1 MIVCKTELD
10 KEAQKALTRTFFIL
24 SLVSLIVGAIGL
36 VLYIVLNIFLT
47 SSYLDVLLVCS
58 LPFGF
63 GLVYIIMIN
72 NIIERTSAS
81 KIVNEYTFENDYF
94 MVSSIKNGEVVSTNK
109 IYYKEINKIKEKDGY
124 LLLYINLSNAY
135 IIKEGNLS
143 SENLTLLKAILK
155 IRKNETKEI
164 NI

>member
-109 IYYKEINKIKEKDGY
+109 IYYKEIYKIKEKDGY

-155 IRKNETKEI
+155 IGKNETKEN

>member
-109 IYYKEINKIKEKDGY
+109 IYYKEIYKIKEKDGY

-155 IRKNETKEI
+155 IGKNETKENTI
-164 NI
+164 

>member
-1 MIVCKTELD
+1 MLVCKTELD

-24 SLVSLIVGAIGL
+24 SLISLIVGAVGL

-109 IYYKEINKIKEKDGY
+109 IYYKEIYKIKEKDGY

-155 IRKNETKEI
+155 IGKNETKENTI
-164 NI
+164 

>member
-24 SLVSLIVGAIGL
+24 SLISLIVGAIGL

-109 IYYKEINKIKEKDGY
+109 IYYKEIYKIKEKDGY

-155 IRKNETKEI
+155 IGKNETKEN

>member
-24 SLVSLIVGAIGL
+24 SLISLIVGAIGL

-63 GLVYIIMIN
+63 GLVYI
-72 NIIERTSAS
+72 TVS
-81 KIVNEYTFENDYF
+81 YTH
-94 MVSSIKNGEVVSTNK
+94 
-109 IYYKEINKIKEKDGY
+109 
-124 LLLYINLSNAY
+124 
-135 IIKEGNLS
+135 
-143 SENLTLLKAILK
+143 LTLP
-155 IRKNETKEI
+155 TT
-164 NI
+164 

>member
-24 SLVSLIVGAIGL
+24 SLISLIVGAIGL

-109 IYYKEINKIKEKDGY
+109 IYYKEIYKIKEKDGY

-155 IRKNETKEI
+155 IGKNETKENTI
-164 NI
+164 

>member
-24 SLVSLIVGAIGL
+24 SLISLIVGAIGL

-94 MVSSIKNGEVVSTNK
+94 MVSSIKNEEVVSTNK
-109 IYYKEINKIKEKDGY
+109 IYYKEIYKIKEKDGY

-155 IRKNETKEI
+155 IGKNETKENTI
-164 NI
+164 

>member
-155 IRKNETKEI
+155 IGKNETKEN

>member
-24 SLVSLIVGAIGL
+24 SLISLIVGAIGL

-72 NIIERTSAS
+72 NIIEMTSAS
-81 KIVNEYTFENDYF
+81 KIINEYTFENDYF
-94 MVSSIKNGEVVSTNK
+94 MVSSIKNEEVVSTNK
-109 IYYKEINKIKEKDGY
+109 IYYKEIYKIKEKDGY

-155 IRKNETKEI
+155 IGKNETKENTI
-164 NI
+164 